1 MDRASLESLINDI
14 YESGRKKGAEEAN
27 QLTHQIQRTVPKQES
42 SCVNDNTDNNHTLDL
57 RVLEK
62 NIRKVKGIGAKRT
75 EEVMVIIEQ
84 WLGV

>member
-1 MDRASLESLINDI
+1 
-14 YESGRKKGAEEAN
+14 
-27 QLTHQIQRTVPKQES
+27 
-42 SCVNDNTDNNHTLDL
+42 LDL

-62 NIRKVKGIGAKRT
+62 EIRKVKGIGAKRT